1 MKPIQSSA
9 CKGNPSQK
17 IQHVPNFSNRELFVG
32 IDVHKQRWQVAVIF
46 DNLLLS
52 NTSIEGSAQALIT
65 HLNKYYPDAKLHCVY
80 ECGPFGFTLCRLLN
94 ANGMNCI
101 VVNPA
106 DIPETHREQKSKTD
120 VVDARKLATHLAAGL
135 LRPVHVPSEKLQKQ
149 RSIIRFRKKLWG
161 DLVRAKNRLKSELVF
176 HGIIIPSKFDNA
188 HWSHNFLS
196 WIEQQVQEDPEL
208 KDTIL
213 LMLEEVR
220 LLRTLLLKTE
230 QKLRDL
236 MRSEDFIHASTLLR
250 SITGI
255 GPLTAMLFL
264 LEVGDVNRFKS
275 FDALNRFVGFCPD
288 EHSSGQKQRH
298 TGLTIRRHNQLR
310 TMIVESAWQLI
321 RRDPAMLDHY
331 RELTKRMKGQQA
343 IIRIARKLLRR
354 IRAVMI
360 SHRMYVN
367 GITGNLVATD
377 IDAPMPDVKKHR
389 RSRTLIIS
397 SNHRETD

>member
-9 CKGNPSQK
+9 CKGNPFQK
-17 IQHVPNFSNRELFVG
+17 IQHLPDYSGRELFVG

-52 NTSIEGSAQALIT
+52 NTSIEGSAQALIR
-65 HLNKYYPDAKLHCVY
+65 HLNKYYPHADLHCVY
-80 ECGPFGFTLCRLLN
+80 ECGPFGFTLCRTLN
-94 ANGMNCI
+94 AKGIHCI

-120 VVDARKLATHLAAGL
+120 PVDARKLARHLAAGL
-135 LRPVHVPSEKLQKQ
+135 LQPVHVPSEKLQKQ
-149 RSIIRFRKKLWG
+149 RSLIRFRKKLWG

-176 HGIIIPSKFDNA
+176 HGIIIPLKYDNP

-196 WIEQQVQEDPEL
+196 WIEQQVQDDPDL

-230 QKLRDL
+230 KKLRLL
-236 MRSEDFIHASTLLR
+236 MRSEDFDHASTLLR

-264 LEVGDVNRFKS
+264 LEVGDINRFKS

-288 EHSSGQKQRH
+288 AHSSGQSLRH
-298 TGLTIRRHNQLR
+298 TGITVRRHNQLR
-310 TMIVESAWQLI
+310 TMIIESAWQLI
-321 RRDPAMLDHY
+321 RRDPALMDHY

-343 IIRIARKLLRR
+343 ITRIARKLLRR

-360 SHRMYVN
+360 SNRIYVN
-367 GITGNLVATD
+367 GVSGKLTSAD
-377 IDAPMPDVKKHR
+377 IDAPPIHARKKTR
-389 RSRTLIIS
+389 
-397 SNHRETD
+397 NN

>member
-9 CKGNPSQK
+9 YKGNPSQK
-17 IQHVPNFSNRELFVG
+17 VQHLPNYSGRQLFVG

-52 NTSIEGSAQALIT
+52 NTSIEGSAQALIA
-65 HLNKYYPDAKLHCVY
+65 HLTKFYAGADLQCVY
-80 ECGPFGFTLCRLLN
+80 ECGPFGFTLCRTLTES
-94 ANGMNCI
+94 GIHCI

-106 DIPETHREQKSKTD
+106 DIPDTHREQKSKTD
-120 VVDARKLATHLAAGL
+120 PVDARKLARHLAAGL
-135 LRPVHVPSEKLQKQ
+135 LHPVHVPSEKLQKQ
-149 RSIIRFRKKLWG
+149 RSIIRYRKKLWG

-176 HGIIIPSKFDNA
+176 HGITIPLKYDNP

-196 WIEQQVQEDPEL
+196 WIEQQVQEDSDL
-208 KDTIL
+208 RDTIL

-236 MRSEDFIHASTLLR
+236 MRSEDFAHASTLLR

-264 LEVGDVNRFKS
+264 LEVGDVSRFKS

-288 EHSSGQKQRH
+288 SHSSGQTLRH

-310 TMIVESAWQLI
+310 TMIIESAWQLI

-360 SHRMYVN
+360 SNRMYVN
-367 GITGNLVATD
+367 GVTGNLVSAD
-377 IDAPMPDVKKHR
+377 IDAPSPLVKKQR
-389 RSRTLIIS
+389 KSGAW
-397 SNHRETD
+397 